1 MRDFAASTT
10 ATDVAPN
17 VSPTWEAYSA
27 ETVTL
32 FNADAGAVCFCR
44 MALAAPPVGARG
56 VRVAPGE
63 SFTGTPSEA
72 ERLWAWTGEGTCSCL
87 ITEGRQ

>member
-56 VRVAPGE
+56 GARGAGGILHRN
-63 SFTGTPSEA
+63 T
-72 ERLWAWTGEGTCSCL
+72 L
-87 ITEGRQ
+87 